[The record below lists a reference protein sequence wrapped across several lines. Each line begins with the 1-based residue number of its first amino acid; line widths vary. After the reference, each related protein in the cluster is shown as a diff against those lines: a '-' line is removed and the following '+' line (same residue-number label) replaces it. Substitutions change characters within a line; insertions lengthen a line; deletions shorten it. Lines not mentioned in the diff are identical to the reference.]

1 LLSELNTKRA
11 ILQPICLPQNY
22 KVNLFLLRLDL
33 IDEEISGNKWF
44 KLKYNLQEVIKA
56 QKTKLITFGGAFSN
70 HIAATAKACSMAGI
84 KSIGIIRGEN
94 VENHTLQL
102 AASYGME
109 LKFVSR
115 NLYSNKDELMQW
127 LSNEY
132 NLSHYYIVPEGGG
145 NQLGIEGC
153 KEIVPLIDI
162 PFDFVAMACG
172 TGTTLSGVVQS
183 IHKSQVAL
191 GFAALKGGAFLVDD
205 VNNSIG
211 KQTEGTFA
219 IIDKYHFG
227 GYAKHN
233 IELINFIKKFELE
246 QNTKLDFV
254 YTAKMMYGIYDL
266 IQHNYFPE
274 NATIVA
280 IHSGGLQGNIGIGI

>member
-1 LLSELNTKRA
+1 M
-11 ILQPICLPQNY
+11 QPINLPENF

-33 IDEEISGNKWF
+33 IDDEISGNKWF
-44 KLKYNLQEVIKA
+44 KLKYNLQDVIRAK
-56 QKTKLITFGGAFSN
+56 KTKLLTFGGAFSN
-70 HIAATAKACSMAGI
+70 HIAATAKSCNMAGI
-84 KSIGIIRGEN
+84 KSVGIIRGEN

-102 AASYGME
+102 AAAYGME

-115 NLYSNKDELMQW
+115 NLYRNKEELMQW
-127 LSNEY
+127 LSNEI
-132 NLSHYYIVPEGGG
+132 NLSQCYIVPEGGA

-153 KEIVPLIDI
+153 KEIVPLINM
-162 PFDFVAMACG
+162 PFDYVAMACG
-172 TGTTLSGVVQS
+172 TGTTLSGIVQS
-183 IHKSQVAL
+183 IHKNQVGL

-205 VNNSIG
+205 INNSIG
-211 KQTEGTFA
+211 NQTAGTFA

-233 IELINFIKKFELE
+233 SELLNFIKKFELE

-280 IHSGGLQGNIGIGI
+280 IHSGGLQGNLGIGI

>member
-1 LLSELNTKRA
+1 LLSELNLKKA
-11 ILQPICLPQNY
+11 ILQPINLPENF

-44 KLKYNLQEVIKA
+44 KLKYNLQDVIRAK
-56 QKTKLITFGGAFSN
+56 KTKLLTFGGAFSN
-70 HIAATAKACSMAGI
+70 HIAATAKSCNMAGI
-84 KSIGIIRGEN
+84 KSVGIIRGEN

-102 AASYGME
+102 AAAYGME

-115 NLYSNKDELMQW
+115 NLYRNKEELMQW
-127 LSNEY
+127 LSNEI
-132 NLSHYYIVPEGGG
+132 NLSQCYIVPEGGA

-153 KEIVPLIDI
+153 KEIVSLINM
-162 PFDFVAMACG
+162 PFDYVAMACG
-172 TGTTLSGVVQS
+172 TGTTLSGIVQS
-183 IHKSQVAL
+183 IHKNQVSL

-205 VNNSIG
+205 INNSIG
-211 KQTEGTFA
+211 NQTAGTFA

-233 IELINFIKKFELE
+233 SELLNFIKKFELE

-280 IHSGGLQGNIGIGI
+280 IHSGGLQGNLGIGI

>member
-1 LLSELNTKRA
+1 M
-11 ILQPICLPQNY
+11 QPINLPENF

-44 KLKYNLQEVIKA
+44 KLKYNLQDVIRAK
-56 QKTKLITFGGAFSN
+56 KTKLLTFGGAFSN
-70 HIAATAKACSMAGI
+70 HIAATAKACNIAGI
-84 KSIGIIRGEN
+84 KSVGIIRGEN

-102 AASYGME
+102 AAAYGME

-115 NLYSNKDELMQW
+115 NLYRNKEELMQW
-127 LSNEY
+127 LSNEI
-132 NLSHYYIVPEGGG
+132 NLSQCYIVPEGGA

-153 KEIVPLIDI
+153 KEIVPLINM
-162 PFDFVAMACG
+162 PFDYVAMACG
-172 TGTTLSGVVQS
+172 TGTTLSGIVQS
-183 IHKSQVAL
+183 IHKNQVGL

-205 VNNSIG
+205 INNSIG
-211 KQTEGTFA
+211 NQTAGTFA

-233 IELINFIKKFELE
+233 SELLNFIKKFELE

-274 NATIVA
+274 NAIIVA
-280 IHSGGLQGNIGIGI
+280 IHSGGLQGNLGIGI

>member
-1 LLSELNTKRA
+1 MLSELNLKKA
-11 ILQPICLPQNY
+11 ILQPINLPENF

-33 IDEEISGNKWF
+33 IDDEISGNKWF
-44 KLKYNLQEVIKA
+44 KLKYNLQDVIRAK
-56 QKTKLITFGGAFSN
+56 KTKLLTFGGAFSN
-70 HIAATAKACSMAGI
+70 HIAATAKACNMAGI
-84 KSIGIIRGEN
+84 KSVGIIRGEN

-102 AASYGME
+102 AAAYGME

-115 NLYSNKDELMQW
+115 NLYRNKEELMQW
-127 LSNEY
+127 LSNEI
-132 NLSHYYIVPEGGG
+132 NLSQCYIVPEGGA

-153 KEIVPLIDI
+153 KEIVPLINM
-162 PFDFVAMACG
+162 PFDYVAMACG
-172 TGTTLSGVVQS
+172 TGTTLSGIVQS
-183 IHKSQVAL
+183 IHKNQVGL

-205 VNNSIG
+205 INNSIG
-211 KQTEGTFA
+211 NQTAGTFA

-233 IELINFIKKFELE
+233 SELLNFINKFELE

-280 IHSGGLQGNIGIGI
+280 IHSGGLQGNLGIGI